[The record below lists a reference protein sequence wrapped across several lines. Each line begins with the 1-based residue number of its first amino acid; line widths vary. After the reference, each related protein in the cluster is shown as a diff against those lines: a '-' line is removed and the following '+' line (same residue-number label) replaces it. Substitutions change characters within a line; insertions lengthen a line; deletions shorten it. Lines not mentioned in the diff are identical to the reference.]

1 MGKIL
6 IADDEPGIRE
16 SLSRL
21 LQADGHEVIE
31 AEDGV
36 AALELITSDKPDVL
50 LLDNVMP
57 KKDGIQVLEELRKH
71 PATANLPVIMVTVKG
86 APKDRDSA
94 VNLGVVDYINKPWM
108 DGEIE
113 LRVKWALKGA
123 GMVPAVPWDQSTA
136 EGVDRGSTDVNRRKN
151 NSPGTSE
158 SGPSQTDEDKGH
170 VGRTSGATDV
180 ITPLEGGR
188 VMSGDGRIRVDLP
201 AGAVPES
208 MALDAQR
215 VSEDEP
221 VIPATLRLKMGKTI
235 ADLTFTD
242 RTGAPVEGVELDKP
256 AKISIK
262 YSEADLQ
269 EGSEKDLKIKKLNHE
284 TGRWVGMKSEV
295 DSNTG
300 EVSTEEKQWAKPPD
314 RGDATVL
321 VVDIDEEEM
330 SKIQL
335 ALEMSGYIVLKEDRG
350 EVVGK
355 RVVSEKP
362 DVVLLDT
369 DMPRRDGYQLLRELK
384 GNPETRMTSIIMTS
398 ATADQDGYAAAMT
411 LGARDLIIKP
421 WHTGDLQN
429 RVLRAFKASRA
440 RAAQA
445 ERAVLRAKRRLGVG
459 VSPSQRAAGR
469 SGSSNRSSRRQS
481 PAGQTQRARSKST
494 EAA

>member
-6 IADDEPGIRE
+6 IADDEIGIRA

-21 LQADGHEVIE
+21 LEADGHDVIE

-36 AALELITSDKPDVL
+36 AALEMIEVHKPDVL
-50 LLDNVMP
+50 LLDNIMP
-57 KKDGIQVLEELRKH
+57 KKDGMEVLQELRKRK
-71 PATANLPVIMVTVKG
+71 ATATLPVIMVTVKG

-94 VNLGVVDYINKPWM
+94 VDLGVVDYINKPWM

-123 GMVPAVPWDQSTA
+123 GLVPAVPWDQASA
-136 EGVDRGSTDVNRRKN
+136 EGVDRGSSDLNGRSGSPEPDTEDSPSPLEEEDDIDLNR
-151 NSPGTSE
+151 SVTTE
-158 SGPSQTDEDKGH
+158 I
-170 VGRTSGATDV
+170 

-188 VMSGDGRIRVDLP
+188 VITQDGRLRVDLP
-201 AGAVPES
+201 AGAVPET

-215 VSEDEP
+215 VAEDEP
-221 VIPATLRLKMGKTI
+221 VLPATLRLKMGRTI

-242 RTGAPVEGVELDKP
+242 RTGAPVEGVKLDKP

-262 YSEADLQ
+262 YTEADL
-269 EGSEKDLKIKKLNHE
+269 EDGSISDLKIKKLNHE
-284 TGRWVGMKSEV
+284 TGRWVGMNTVV
-295 DSNTG
+295 DPDSR
-300 EVSTEEKQWAKPPD
+300 EASTQEKTWSKPPD
-314 RGDATVL
+314 RGDARVL
-321 VVDIDEEEM
+321 VVDTSEEEQG
-330 SKIQL
+330 KFQV
-335 ALEMSGYIVLKEDRG
+335 ALEMSGYIVLKEDRS
-350 EVVGK
+350 ELVTK
-355 RVVSEKP
+355 RVSTEKP

-398 ATADQDGYAAAMT
+398 ATSDKDGYAAAMT

-440 RAAQA
+440 RMQQA
-445 ERAVLRAKRRLGVG
+445 ERAMQRAKRRLEATKRAKVVG
-459 VSPSQRAAGR
+459 RAGTS
-469 SGSSNRSSRRQS
+469 SGSSQKKIIAGNR
-481 PAGQTQRARSKST
+481 RATGKST